1 MLYGQ
6 WSHVQ
11 TQQWHKLRMTIMTFL
26 VTTYCYLLF
35 PTTDNWNCVLKCWS
49 RIADIDRAFYAYSF
63 LVLWLEWII
72 HYEDELN
79 KNACV
84 DGDRN
89 SSSLDDIASPDLE
102 SFRLVIRS
110 CLVNDEDNN
119 VSKEYSESLRRAK
132 EMGSGVA
139 VRLWKEMQNY
149 SNNNAASANY
159 NYDSTIYHDM
169 TRAIH
174 PI

>member
-1 MLYGQ
+1 
-6 WSHVQ
+6 
-11 TQQWHKLRMTIMTFL
+11 
-26 VTTYCYLLF
+26 
-35 PTTDNWNCVLKCWS
+35 
-49 RIADIDRAFYAYSF
+49 
-63 LVLWLEWII
+63 
-72 HYEDELN
+72 LN